1 MGRPRGRRLVV
12 EPLRAA
18 RLQKIRPRFRRAFR
32 ARLCGRFLA
41 GGAGTILGRSGQSGE
56 PAAQALGWR
65 GQGRGR
71 GRLSRRLRGLRSVSP
86 GAFRSCPGALSAE
99 FPDLSHV
106 DRPPSESCPIMESY
120 RTSPPHD
127 KQGGLFATKR
137 DKAPPTIHHAHVIR
151 AELDPLVRPGTRPLG
166 KVAQRR
172 CRGARERSRAR
183 RKPRNGRPFRHRRR
197 SRPGRGRA
205 EGQGRAIPCSP
216 PAPACALLDAFLRR
230 DPPAAG
236 TLRSRLALL
245 SAGACAKILRLNADA
260 AALRDLRFA
269 TGDNPGPGGEAA
281 AAVARV
287 RRPAAQS
294 RPRPD
299 YRRGGAA
306 RPRAA

>member
-12 EPLRAA
+12 ERLRAA
-18 RLQKIRPRFRRAFR
+18 RLQKIRPRARRAFR
-32 ARLCGRFLA
+32 ARLCGQFLA

-151 AELDPLVRPGTRPLG
+151 AELDPLSDPAPTLREG
-166 KVAQRR
+166 
-172 CRGARERSRAR
+172 GATTLPRRAR
-183 RKPRNGRPFRHRRR
+183 AKPSAAKAPERQAFT
-197 SRPGRGRA
+197 
-205 EGQGRAIPCSP
+205 P
-216 PAPACALLDAFLRR
+216 PAPVPSWARASGRAGQGEPLFAAGASLALIDACLRR
-230 DPPAAG
+230 DPPYAG

-269 TGDNPGPGGEAA
+269 TGDNRRPGGEAA

-299 YRRGGAA
+299 YRRGGAP